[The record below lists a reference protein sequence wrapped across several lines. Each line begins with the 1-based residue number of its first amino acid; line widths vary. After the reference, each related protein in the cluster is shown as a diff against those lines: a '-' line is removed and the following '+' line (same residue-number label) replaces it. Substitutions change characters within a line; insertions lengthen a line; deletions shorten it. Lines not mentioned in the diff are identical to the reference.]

1 MNVSHYNYEHH
12 YYYYYHC
19 SPFKK
24 ILQPLENQC
33 PSEPH
38 GGMIKIIPYWIVLHL
53 LIY

>member
-1 MNVSHYNYEHH
+1 MNISITIIIIGLLLKKSCN
-12 YYYYYHC
+12 
-19 SPFKK
+19 PF
-24 ILQPLENQC
+24 ENRC